1 MAKLLTYDEDRAAQV
16 LYDILVQAAEMG
28 EPCPTN
34 SELAVATGIETPS
47 GISGVLRRLIK
58 RYGMVRVQG
67 GKGYMSRRITILAT
81 GKRTGW
87 SLPFAERM
95 VYNAPE
101 VMPYIKGEDR
111 LQGVTFTDDP
121 RAYAAHRG
129 GRAPTPEL
137 VAIRSSAAP
146 DQWLTGFRASGR
158 PSRAKKAA

>member
-1 MAKLLTYDEDRAAQV
+1 MAKLTYDKDMPAQRIYEA
-16 LYDILVQAAEMG
+16 LAEVAETG
-28 EPCPTN
+28 GHCPTN
-34 SELAVATGIETPS
+34 SELAEATGIETPS
-47 GISGVLRRLIK
+47 GISGVLRRLIN
-58 RYGMVRVQG
+58 RYGMIRVQG
-67 GKGYMSRRITILAT
+67 GKGYMSRRVTILAT
-81 GKRTGW
+81 GKRTDW

-95 VYNAPE
+95 VYGAPE

-121 RAYAAHRG
+121 RAYAAHRS